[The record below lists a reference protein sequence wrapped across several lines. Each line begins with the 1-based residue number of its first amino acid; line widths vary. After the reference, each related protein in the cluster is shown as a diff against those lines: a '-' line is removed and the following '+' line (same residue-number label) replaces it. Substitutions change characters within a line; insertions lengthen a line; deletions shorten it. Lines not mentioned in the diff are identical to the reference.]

1 MVSKA
6 NKTKDHT
13 QILTEIKGELAVL
26 NEHNEYTTNVNKR
39 INGLLAG
46 ATLILVAFGFAEIAT
61 IANEPI
67 FSGSQFYLGLLFG
80 LFFVIGFV
88 LTVISILMPIFSF
101 IMSKIDN
108 YKARRSAK
116 R

>member
-6 NKTKDHT
+6 NKTKDYT

-46 ATLILVAFGFAEIAT
+46 ATLILVAFGFAEIAA
-61 IANEPI
+61 IANKTI
-67 FSGSQFYLGLLFG
+67 FSGSQFYLGVLSF
-80 LFFVIGFV
+80 LFFVIGFILV
-88 LTVISILMPIFSF
+88 EISILMPI
-101 IMSKIDN
+101 MSKKDN

>member
-6 NKTKDHT
+6 NKTKDYT

-39 INGLLAG
+39 TNGLLAG
-46 ATLILVAFGFAEIAT
+46 ATLLLVAFGFAEIAA

-67 FSGSQFYLGLLFG
+67 FSGSQFYLGLLFL

-88 LTVISILMPIFSF
+88 LTGINILMP
-101 IMSKIDN
+101 IMSKIDS